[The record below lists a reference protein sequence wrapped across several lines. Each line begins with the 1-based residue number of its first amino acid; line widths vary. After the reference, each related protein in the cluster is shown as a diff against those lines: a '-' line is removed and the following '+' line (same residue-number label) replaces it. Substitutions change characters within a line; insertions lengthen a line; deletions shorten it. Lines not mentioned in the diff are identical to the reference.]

1 MLRNAKEITKRQ
13 KELLSIIYDYI
24 RTTGYPP
31 TFEEMRETLGVSSNQ
46 SVIDLLEK
54 LKEGVLIKRNDG
66 ARRLTLLP
74 LAYEVLGKP
83 RLVPFL
89 GISSAG
95 SPLEAIEISGEWDV
109 LPGKEGLARLQKE
122 VYILKI
128 SGDSMINAGID
139 NEDTV
144 LVEQRKEFS
153 SQDIVHA
160 QILDEATI
168 KRFISDDTPPYIYLK
183 PENPKYNVIPFTE
196 EMRLLGKVLCVF
208 KNGDWKAV
216 K

>member
-160 QILDEATI
+160 QILDESTI